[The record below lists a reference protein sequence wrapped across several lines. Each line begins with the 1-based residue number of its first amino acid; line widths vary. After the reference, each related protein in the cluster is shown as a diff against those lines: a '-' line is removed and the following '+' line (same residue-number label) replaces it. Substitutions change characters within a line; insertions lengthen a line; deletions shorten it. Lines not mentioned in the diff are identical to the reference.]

1 MSRESLADHPESE
14 STWAISADTRQC
26 AQEAD
31 ASMAQDDWKYASPS
45 ITTTVSPVA
54 ESNYFL
60 L

>member
-1 MSRESLADHPESE
+1 MSRESFADHPESE
-14 STWAISADTRQC
+14 STWAISADTQQC

-31 ASMAQDDWKYASPS
+31 ASMAQDDWKYASPG

>member
-1 MSRESLADHPESE
+1 MSRESFADHTESE
-14 STWAISADTRQC
+14 STWAISADTQQC

-31 ASMAQDDWKYASPS
+31 ASMAQDDWKYASPG
-45 ITTTVSPVA
+45 ITTTVSPVT

>member
-14 STWAISADTRQC
+14 STWTISADTRQC

-31 ASMAQDDWKYASPS
+31 ASMAQDDWKYASPG
-45 ITTTVSPVA
+45 ITTTVPPVA
-54 ESNYFL
+54 GSNYFL

>member
-1 MSRESLADHPESE
+1 MSRESLASRPESE

-31 ASMAQDDWKYASPS
+31 ASMAQDDWKYASPG

-54 ESNYFL
+54 ERNYFL

>member
-1 MSRESLADHPESE
+1 MSREPLADHPESE

-31 ASMAQDDWKYASPS
+31 ASMAQDDWKYASPG
-45 ITTTVSPVA
+45 ITTVSPVA

>member
-1 MSRESLADHPESE
+1 MSRESLASHPESE

-31 ASMAQDDWKYASPS
+31 ASMAQDDWKYASPG
-45 ITTTVSPVA
+45 ITTIAPVA